1 MNFDIGGAHVRCGLN
16 LRVVRIN
23 KQRNQDTG
31 VGKTFTGIA
40 HFVEL
45 ARHVQ
50 TAFGGHFLA
59 FFRYQA
65 AEMGLSLTGDIQ
77 HLFRHRHLKVHA
89 GIQRLAQNTDIAIG
103 NMATIL
109 AQMDGNTVS
118 AGLLGDKSRLYRIR
132 ISGTAG
138 VA

>member
-1 MNFDIGGAHVRCGLN
+1 
-16 LRVVRIN
+16 
-23 KQRNQDTG
+23 
-31 VGKTFTGIA
+31 
-40 HFVEL
+40 
-45 ARHVQ
+45 
-50 TAFGGHFLA
+50 
-59 FFRYQA
+59 
-65 AEMGLSLTGDIQ
+65 MGLSLTGDIQ